1 MSSSSSL
8 IGRVGSSSAVKFI
21 DGGLLVEN
29 NGAGG
34 SGRFGDPPYRED
46 GVPGLGI
53 PLTSAGSY
61 ATTDAGG
68 LIQSLPCCEGV
79 HGREAALTRVGDRGG
94 M

>member
-1 MSSSSSL
+1 M
-8 IGRVGSSSAVKFI
+8 GRVGSSSAVKFI
-21 DGGLLVEN
+21 DGGLLFAN
-29 NGAGG
+29 SGAGG
-34 SGRFGDPPYRED
+34 SGRFGLPPYSEE
-46 GVPGLGI
+46 GVPGLGM
-53 PLTSAGSY
+53 PLISAGSY